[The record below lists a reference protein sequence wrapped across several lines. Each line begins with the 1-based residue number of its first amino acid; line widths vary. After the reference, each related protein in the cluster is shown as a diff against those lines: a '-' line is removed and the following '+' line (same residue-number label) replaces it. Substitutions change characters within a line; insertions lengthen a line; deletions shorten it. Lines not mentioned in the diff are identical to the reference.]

1 MDMIRILAGETVT
14 RANGD
19 EVYWVHLIGD
29 AAPSSL
35 ALTGADVED
44 MADDEHCV
52 GDIDHFVVVD
62 IPFHRRCHGVYR
74 AEGP

>member
-1 MDMIRILAGETVT
+1 MDMIRILAGEKVT

-44 MADDEHCV
+44 MADDAVLAAGSTLRVPGKKYVLYED
-52 GDIDHFVVVD
+52 GGTFVEV
-62 IPFHRRCHGVYR
+62 
-74 AEGP
+74 

>member
-29 AAPSSL
+29 AVPSSL

-44 MADDEHCV
+44 MADAAVLAAGSTLRVPGSKYVLYED
-52 GDIDHFVVVD
+52 GGTFVEV
-62 IPFHRRCHGVYR
+62 
-74 AEGP
+74 